1 MTVRSR
7 SFLGALLLLALV
19 GASACGGSGGDSSGA
34 EVLPEFCSQP
44 AGRYPMPAADRPRYR
59 VELSIDRR
67 RRLVTGHLQVS
78 FTPDTATDRL
88 VFRLWPN
95 SPAEHGARLTVGKV
109 SVNRAAGAARLA
121 DPTMLIVPLATPL
134 EAGQAVVAELDFR
147 LKAPAGKGE
156 RIAFD
161 RGIVRLGSFLPI
173 LPWEPGRGWALE
185 PPASIPSE
193 TSTSPVAD
201 WDVTIKPPR
210 GATVLASGVEG
221 QAGHWTATAVRDF
234 ALAAGHFELARETA
248 HAPDAV
254 AITVGVGAGRA
265 DPVQL
270 AATVRADIERLA
282 REYGPYPWPTFSAF
296 VVPGLRGSGIEY
308 PNAVYL
314 GEDAAPVVVAH
325 EVAHQW
331 FYSLVGN
338 DQARDPWLDEA
349 LASWAGG
356 RVSGDLARF
365 MSTPV
370 PDAAGGH
377 LGDPMTY
384 WNRHGG
390 MYFAGV
396 YAQGAQALGGSG
408 SEAGVRCALRRYVER
423 NAYRIATPDD
433 LLAALRAVYP
443 DAGARFQQY
452 GVG

>member
-34 EVLPEFCSQP
+34 EVLPDFCSQP
-44 AGRYPMPAADRPRYR
+44 AGHYPAAAADRPRYR

-78 FTPDTATDRL
+78 FTPDAETDRL

-95 SPAEHGARLTVGKV
+95 SPAEHGARLTVGKL
-109 SVNRAAGAARLA
+109 SVDRAAGAARLA
-121 DPTMLIVPLATPL
+121 DPTTLVVPLATPL
-134 EAGQAVVAELDFR
+134 DAGQTVAAELGFR
-147 LKAPAGKGE
+147 LKAPARKGE

-201 WDVTIKPPR
+201 WDVTVKPPR
-210 GATVLASGVEG
+210 GATVLATGVEG

-254 AITVGVGAGRA
+254 AITVGVGAGHA

-338 DQARDPWLDEA
+338 NQARDPWLDEG
-349 LASWAGG
+349 LASWAGAETSDDMP
-356 RVSGDLARF
+356 VFANV
-365 MSTPV
+365 PV
-370 PDAAGGH
+370 PSDVGGR
-377 LGDPMTY
+377 LGEPMTF
-384 WNRHGG
+384 WDRREKE
-390 MYFAGV
+390 YFAGV
-396 YAQGAQALGGSG
+396 YGQGVQALQSLGSTG
-408 SEAGVRCALRRYVER
+408 RIECALRRYAAR
-423 NAYRIATPDD
+423 NAYRIATNRD
-433 LLAALRAVYP
+433 LIAAFSTVFP
-443 DAGARFQQY
+443 QAREQFARY
-452 GVG
+452 GVR